1 MDSIL
6 VLWCSKCPKIFS
18 DFKQH
23 KSIIWGPEVS
33 YRSYYG
39 KIKVQTS
46 LCSFMADHFVHY
58 KNSASH
64 GFKTGAFNFLLAIS
78 LKSPEAARGL
88 SPVFA
93 HWFLYLREQ
102 MGTHPSACQH
112 DSAWEICAILETDM
126 IALGL
131 LGQSKILI
139 TGSYSWSHLQSPFC
153 QNAIEYNHGFWGL
166 GHKNH

>member
-1 MDSIL
+1 MDTIL
-6 VLWCSKCPKIFS
+6 VLWCSKCLKIFS

-23 KSIIWGPEVS
+23 KSKSHIGLTMV
-33 YRSYYG
+33 

-46 LCSFMADHFVHY
+46 LCSFMGDHFVHY
-58 KNSASH
+58 KNSACH
-64 GFKTGAFNFLLAIS
+64 GFKTGAFNFLRAIS
-78 LKSPEAARGL
+78 SKSPEAARGL

-112 DSAWEICAILETDM
+112 DSAWEICAILETGM

-139 TGSYSWSHLQSPFC
+139 MGSYSWSHLQSPFFFLSKC
-153 QNAIEYNHGFWGL
+153 NWL
-166 GHKNH
+166 